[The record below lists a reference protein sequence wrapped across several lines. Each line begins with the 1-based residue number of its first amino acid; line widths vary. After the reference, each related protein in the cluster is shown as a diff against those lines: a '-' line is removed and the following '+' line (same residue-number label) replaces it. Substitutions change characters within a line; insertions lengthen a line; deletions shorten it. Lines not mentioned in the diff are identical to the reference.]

1 VPGVTARDTVLVPGD
16 VWLVFPRSRS
26 GADNVL
32 IVQNPLLSPVLST
45 VLVVP
50 LLPVGQ
56 VDPAPSVIAL
66 PTEFTSFD
74 AHMAAVCHKMT
85 WVRQAELVHRLGSVS
100 SVGLSLVYRAIRL
113 LTDSERPLQTG

>member
-1 VPGVTARDTVLVPGD
+1 MTTRETVLVPGD
-16 VWLVFPRSRS
+16 VWLVFPSSRS

-56 VDPAPSVIAL
+56 VHPAPSVIAL
-66 PTEFTSFD
+66 STEFTSFD
-74 AHMAAVCHKMT
+74 ACIVAVCHKMT

-100 SVGLSLVYRAIRL
+100 SVGLSLVYRAIQL